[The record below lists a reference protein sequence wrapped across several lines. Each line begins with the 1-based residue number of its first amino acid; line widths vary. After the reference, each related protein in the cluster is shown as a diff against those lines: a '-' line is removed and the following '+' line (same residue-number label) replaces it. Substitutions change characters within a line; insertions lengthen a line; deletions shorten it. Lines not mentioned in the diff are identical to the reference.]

1 MPFSEFELH
10 PRLQA
15 GLQRLG
21 FSEPTPVQNSLIP
34 KAMAGGDLLV
44 SARTGSGKTLA
55 YLLPSLH
62 RILSSSPEVLREGGT
77 LALILVPT
85 RELAQQV
92 LKQCQQLIDGTALR
106 VTGLT
111 GGDDF
116 KHQAALLRKNPEIVV
131 ATPGRILEHLS
142 RHAPD
147 LQLLQV
153 LIIDEADRM
162 LDMGF
167 SEDVLQIAENCP
179 QERQTLLLSATLQRK
194 GLRAIGD
201 QLLRQAELV
210 DVDPVR
216 GQHDDI
222 RQQILLA
229 DDKAHKERLLLWL
242 LKHEEWRKAL
252 VFCNTRV
259 QADHL
264 GNSFKAND
272 LRSAVLHGEM
282 PQSARNRVMGLYRQ
296 GAVNVLLTTDLAARG
311 LDIEGVDLVVN
322 FDMARSGDD
331 YVHRIGRTGRA
342 GEQGLAISLICA
354 PEYNL
359 MSSIERY
366 LKVSFERRRIAELA
380 GKYTGPKKLK
390 SSGKAAGSK
399 KKKKDTDGSASKTK
413 QRLRDKKNKGK
424 RRSPTAA
431 KTQDSA
437 VATSDGWATLKKRTP
452 DSPE

>member
-1 MPFSEFELH
+1 
-10 PRLQA
+10 
-15 GLQRLG
+15 
-21 FSEPTPVQNSLIP
+21 
-34 KAMAGGDLLV
+34 
-44 SARTGSGKTLA
+44 
-55 YLLPSLH
+55 
-62 RILSSSPEVLREGGT
+62 
-77 LALILVPT
+77 
-85 RELAQQV
+85 
-92 LKQCQQLIDGTALR
+92 
-106 VTGLT
+106 
-111 GGDDF
+111 
-116 KHQAALLRKNPEIVV
+116 
-131 ATPGRILEHLS
+131 
-142 RHAPD
+142 
-147 LQLLQV
+147 
-153 LIIDEADRM
+153 
-162 LDMGF
+162 
-167 SEDVLQIAENCP
+167 
-179 QERQTLLLSATLQRK
+179 
-194 GLRAIGD
+194 
-201 QLLRQAELV
+201 
-210 DVDPVR
+210 
-216 GQHDDI
+216 
-222 RQQILLA
+222 
-229 DDKAHKERLLLWL
+229 
-242 LKHEEWRKAL
+242 
-252 VFCNTRV
+252 
-259 QADHL
+259 
-264 GNSFKAND
+264 
-272 LRSAVLHGEM
+272 
-282 PQSARNRVMGLYRQ
+282 LYRQ